1 MEKVII
7 DGGTKLEGT
16 ITVSGMKNAA
26 VAVLYATVLAGDV
39 CIIENLPNISD
50 VRISLDIFRKASNV
64 YLVKRRGDLIV
75 FFLYLSLFVR
85 KRREKSVS
93 AHIATVPNL
102 HIFGSA
108 EIFRPIHQSKRLQIL
123 LRL

>member
-39 CIIENLPNISD
+39 CVIEK
-50 VRISLDIFRKASNV
+50 F
-64 YLVKRRGDLIV
+64 
-75 FFLYLSLFVR
+75 
-85 KRREKSVS
+85 
-93 AHIATVPNL
+93 
-102 HIFGSA
+102 A
-108 EIFRPIHQSKRLQIL
+108 EYK
-123 LRL
+123 

>member
-39 CIIENLPNISD
+39 CVIENLPNISD
-50 VRISLDIFRKASNV
+50 VAISLEI
-64 YLVKRRGDLIV
+64 L
-75 FFLYLSLFVR
+75 
-85 KRREKSVS
+85 KSVG
-93 AHIATVPNL
+93 ATVEYLDETEVKIDTTNVRDKMPPDEL
-102 HIFGSA
+102 AKKMRASY
-108 EIFRPIHQSKRLQIL
+108 
-123 LRL
+123 